1 MGKYRSVL
9 HVKHALTKKS
19 VPSSAKQQLEVTIFD
34 NLNIQLKI
42 FYPTYLVHANHS
54 TRSVLHKNCKM
65 QARWNYANTVTIAQ
79 VLIFMVQFPC
89 RCRHI
94 AEALNQSMTTWYIT
108 IGVAKVTFLK
118 TKVLTWNENHWDEM
132 DRPQFWGRPLYE
144 EYGFMVIVKN
154 GTSLQFVLL
163 KQMHEKSLY
172 KREDESFLVVGHKNK
187 ISLMNYNNAVYL
199 SKLFRKIS
207 FN

>member
-1 MGKYRSVL
+1 M
-9 HVKHALTKKS
+9 
-19 VPSSAKQQLEVTIFD
+19 
-34 NLNIQLKI
+34 
-42 FYPTYLVHANHS
+42 
-54 TRSVLHKNCKM
+54 
-65 QARWNYANTVTIAQ
+65 
-79 VLIFMVQFPC
+79 
-89 RCRHI
+89 
-94 AEALNQSMTTWYIT
+94 
-108 IGVAKVTFLK
+108 
-118 TKVLTWNENHWDEM
+118 
-132 DRPQFWGRPLYE
+132 YE

-187 ISLMNYNNAVYL
+187 ISLMNYNSAVYL